1 MAEMHCAMNYQS
13 FSVDQQKRLAAS
25 LTKFLCMYRHL
36 TDSYIIEFFSERLW
50 EKLPLSWQEALGDL
64 SSSQLADF
72 LDGLS
77 RGGGRS
83 VWPLSLLAFRAT
95 AQALSFPRI
104 PHMETNLNIP
114 MDKSGKAKPAEFL
127 KNCSQ
132 SSMLSHIFRKHVK
145 PKKQHEIR
153 HLGRVAKRLCDYSGC
168 WNVVDIGSGQ
178 GHLSRYLSFGLGLS
192 VTGVEADRVLV
203 SMATK
208 FDEQL
213 LYTLKKENLRNVKEG
228 RAASSFQFQ
237 LPQSLPRH
245 VTGWLNP
252 RGSWEDL
259 LMFLQ
264 PQIHTDQHKSSS
276 PLKAVQDASQSY
288 GQPHICRFCDV
299 AKAERDLNTSGDAQG
314 HSNNHYSCM
323 KEKTN
328 SWQVDSSESTTLTD
342 YSQLPFCCDTNQ
354 KLLCAE
360 NKCNEDF
367 ILTGLHACGDLS
379 ATLIRHFVHCPRAVG
394 ITSVACCYMKLTT
407 HENLTPPGI
416 YAPSNVREEKL
427 EDAVMDIMVGYPM
440 SCWVKNLPGH
450 ELSYKA
456 REAACHAKED
466 YIQRL
471 RQDSTI
477 LKVHCYRAVLET
489 FIRKVDP
496 SLKRAGIQTVK
507 KGHELPFTD
516 YARVGLKRLG
526 LPADLPLDLL
536 AVEDMLAQQGKVVAY
551 FCLVMLL
558 APVVETL
565 VLLDRILYL
574 QQEGIECSLLPLFD
588 PHFSPRNL
596 VLVACKTKNIPES

>member
-1 MAEMHCAMNYQS
+1 MNYQS
-13 FSVDQQKRLAAS
+13 FSVDQQKRLTAS

-50 EKLPLSWQEALGDL
+50 EKLPLSWQEALSDL

-77 RGGGRS
+77 RSGERS

-104 PHMETNLNIP
+104 PHMETDLNIH
-114 MDKSGKAKPAEFL
+114 MEKSGKTKPAEFL

-153 HLGRVAKRLCDYSGC
+153 RLGR
-168 WNVVDIGSGQ
+168 

-192 VTGVEADRVLV
+192 VTGIEANRVLV

-228 RAASSFQFQ
+228 SAASSFQFQ

-245 VTGWLNP
+245 VTSWLNP
-252 RGSWEDL
+252 RGSWEDF

-264 PQIHTDQHKSSS
+264 PQIHTDKHKSSS
-276 PLKAVQDASQSY
+276 PHEAVQDASQAHD
-288 GQPHICRFCDV
+288 QPHICSFFDE
-299 AKAERDLNTSGDAQG
+299 AKAERDLNASGDAQG

-323 KEKTN
+323 KGKTK

-360 NKCNEDF
+360 DKCIEDF

-379 ATLIRHFVHCPRAVG
+379 ATLIRHFVHCPQAVG

-416 YAPSNVREEKL
+416 YVPSHVREEKL
-427 EDAVMDIMVGYPM
+427 EDAEMDIMVGYPM

-456 REAACHAKED
+456 RETACHAKED

-471 RQDSTI
+471 RQDNTI

-489 FIRKVDP
+489 IIRKMDP

-526 LPADLPLDLL
+526 LPADLPLDLS

-574 QQEGIECSLLPLFD
+574 QQEGVECSLLPLFD